1 MNHLLRGNYATAL
14 RNLQR
19 VPKVE
24 RQRYVLADWQRERER
39 EREREKGNKR
49 NFISIIAAQVQ
60 TRKHTATW
68 AIEMDS
74 VLGGSSWKLRLDVYV
89 RFHQETDKGNDNE
102 VLHRLP
108 PCSRNSL
115 Y

>member
-1 MNHLLRGNYATAL
+1 MAKVRISTLAEK
-14 RNLQR
+14 QR
-19 VPKVE
+19 
-24 RQRYVLADWQRERER
+24 A
-39 EREREKGNKR
+39 REKGNER
-49 NFISIIAAQVQ
+49 NFISIIGAQVQ

-74 VLGGSSWKLRLDVYV
+74 ALAGLSWKLRLDVYV

-108 PCSRNSL
+108 SCSTNSL